1 MDVVLQALFGSRSG
15 RLSFWAAGFQVE
27 LGLDL
32 VTQDLGGLDGETV
45 GDGAAVII
53 AEIGVNR
60 GRYQPGQAPARRRH
74 AWQRQDGETRMNR
87 ETGGAIGDLD
97 LISQSIT
104 DILTTRIGTRIMRR
118 EYGSLLPEL
127 VDHPFNDT
135 TRLRVYAATVMALM
149 RWEPRIS
156 LNRVQFLGANL
167 QGQSVLDLDGTLVD
181 TNEPLSMSL
190 PLQLGASV

>member
-1 MDVVLQALFGSRSG
+1 
-15 RLSFWAAGFQVE
+15 
-27 LGLDL
+27 
-32 VTQDLGGLDGETV
+32 
-45 GDGAAVII
+45 
-53 AEIGVNR
+53 
-60 GRYQPGQAPARRRH
+60 
-74 AWQRQDGETRMNR
+74 MNR
-87 ETGGAIGDLD
+87 ETGGAIGDLEH
-97 LISQSIT
+97 ITQSIA
-104 DILTTRIGTRIMRR
+104 DILTTRIGTRVMRR

-127 VDHPFNDT
+127 VDHPFNDA

>member
-1 MDVVLQALFGSRSG
+1 
-15 RLSFWAAGFQVE
+15 
-27 LGLDL
+27 
-32 VTQDLGGLDGETV
+32 
-45 GDGAAVII
+45 
-53 AEIGVNR
+53 
-60 GRYQPGQAPARRRH
+60 
-74 AWQRQDGETRMNR
+74 MNR

-104 DILTTRIGTRIMRR
+104 DILTTRIGTRVMRR
-118 EYGSLLPEL
+118 EYGSLLPDL
-127 VDHPFNDT
+127 VDHPFNDA

-190 PLQLGASV
+190 PLQLGGSV

>member
-1 MDVVLQALFGSRSG
+1 
-15 RLSFWAAGFQVE
+15 
-27 LGLDL
+27 
-32 VTQDLGGLDGETV
+32 
-45 GDGAAVII
+45 
-53 AEIGVNR
+53 
-60 GRYQPGQAPARRRH
+60 
-74 AWQRQDGETRMNR
+74 MNR

-104 DILTTRIGTRIMRR
+104 DILTTRIGTRVMRR

-127 VDHPFNDT
+127 VDHPFNDA

-167 QGQSVLDLDGTLVD
+167 QGQSVLDLEGTLVD

>member
-1 MDVVLQALFGSRSG
+1 
-15 RLSFWAAGFQVE
+15 
-27 LGLDL
+27 
-32 VTQDLGGLDGETV
+32 
-45 GDGAAVII
+45 
-53 AEIGVNR
+53 
-60 GRYQPGQAPARRRH
+60 
-74 AWQRQDGETRMNR
+74 MNR

-104 DILTTRIGTRIMRR
+104 DILTTRIGTRVMRR

-127 VDHPFNDT
+127 VDHPFNDA